1 MSSKFINE
9 YWLEFLLTFKVL
21 GENLM
26 FTQTGLAMAVIQIRR
41 QTNVWAFFFLRERQ
55 REMAG
60 RPYEL
65 KNRQSVSLMT
75 IILSDCLS
83 CYGYSV

>member
-1 MSSKFINE
+1 MSSKIINE

-41 QTNVWAFFFLRERQ
+41 QTNVWAFFFF
-55 REMAG
+55 
-60 RPYEL
+60 
-65 KNRQSVSLMT
+65 
-75 IILSDCLS
+75 
-83 CYGYSV
+83 